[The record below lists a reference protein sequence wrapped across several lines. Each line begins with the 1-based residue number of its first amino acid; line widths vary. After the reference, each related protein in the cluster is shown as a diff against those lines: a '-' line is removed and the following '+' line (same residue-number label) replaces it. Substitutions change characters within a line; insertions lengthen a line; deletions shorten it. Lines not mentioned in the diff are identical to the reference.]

1 MAIQRAL
8 NTATLRNANYEAR
21 FERLEITF
29 ASGEIRVF
37 KGVPEEV
44 ARRFFLPH
52 PIRPA
57 TTRTGL
63 SKSMRTSVAGS
74 APMKTPARS
83 WTTFFPDCAPAT
95 DCATGLT

>member
-1 MAIQRAL
+1 MALQRAL

-44 ARRFFLPH
+44 ARRFFASPT
-52 PIRPA
+52 RPA
-57 TTRTGL
+57 TTKTGL
-63 SKSMRTSVAGS
+63 LRNTLTSDGASGL
-74 APMKTPARS
+74 MKTRVKNWMTCFPES
-83 WTTFFPDCAPAT
+83 WHRW
-95 DCATGLT
+95 LTLD